1 MVICATIQ
9 TKINLLLVWR
19 MLPFNCKTY
28 DLQHSGVVPI
38 R

>member
-1 MVICATIQ
+1 
-9 TKINLLLVWR
+9 